1 MTTDEDIEKK
11 IGLSRADHKNRNI
24 YNELPNGKI
33 KPSTQ
38 DPTIWTDDDGRQW
51 TLNAEQNAAYHQ
63 PMPVALAFV
72 IEH

>member
-11 IGLSRADHKNRNI
+11 IGLSRADHENRNI

-38 DPTIWTDDDGRQW
+38 DPTIWTDDDGRQCG
-51 TLNAEQNAAYHQ
+51 LC
-63 PMPVALAFV
+63 
-72 IEH
+72 